1 MATKNISEYQE
12 EFCGLGGGTTGKG
25 SGGEKGG
32 PTVFPVCRKSYDI
45 QPVGGRMQKKYRD
58 ALLTKIASPNA
69 ADLSPNATSYQM
81 DIDPNIGTSRG
92 RNTFPM
98 PNCSGSMAVPD
109 VHKLRYMHNDYMT
122 RDDWYDHGTV
132 AEQNKQNL
140 QQSGESQ
147 NMTQEA
153 TANAVE
159 EPAQPVAAN

>member
-12 EFCGLGGGTTGKG
+12 EYCGLGGGTTGKG
-25 SGGEKGG
+25 SGGDKGG
-32 PTVFPVCRKSYDI
+32 PTIFPVCRKSYDI

-58 ALLTKIASPNA
+58 ALIAKIASPNPTDIPPA
-69 ADLSPNATSYQM
+69 KTSYQM
-81 DIDPNIGTSRG
+81 DIDPTIGSDRG
-92 RNTFPM
+92 KNTFPM
-98 PNCSGSMAVPD
+98 TTCNGAMAVPD

-140 QQSGESQ
+140 HQFDVTQ

-153 TANAVE
+153 TAAPAG
-159 EPAQPVAAN
+159 EPAEPVATN